1 MFHGTWFIDMTLS
14 LNNEQLLTLLEA
26 VHAAAHVCPSPEII
40 DLENSLLQKAI
51 AEGVPGIVFEEDR
64 LMLGNIFTKPLHDRL
79 NEYEELVFWRSL
91 SEEMAD
97 KDLCNEL
104 GEEAVAALTDEE
116 YFEKSEPLIA
126 EYDAEFKQH
135 GTDRLILDYRML
147 LK

>member
-1 MFHGTWFIDMTLS
+1 MNLNLS
-14 LNNEQLLTLLEA
+14 NEQLLTLLEA
-26 VHAAAHVCPSPEII
+26 VHAAAHVCPSSDIEQ
-40 DLENSLLQKAI
+40 LESDLLQTAV
-51 AEGVPGIVFEEDR
+51 AQGVPGIVFDEDR

-97 KDLCNEL
+97 KDLCNGL
-104 GEEAVAALTDEE
+104 GEEAVAALTEEE

-135 GTDRLILDYRML
+135 GTDRLILDYRLL
-147 LK
+147 LKQ